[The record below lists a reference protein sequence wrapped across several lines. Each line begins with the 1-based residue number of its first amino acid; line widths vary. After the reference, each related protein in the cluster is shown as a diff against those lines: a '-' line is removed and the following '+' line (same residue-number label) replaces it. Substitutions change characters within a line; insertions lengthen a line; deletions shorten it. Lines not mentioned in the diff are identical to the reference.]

1 MKRFSSVAP
10 LVAAAIALS
19 SCGRVPVLQSP
30 APVSSGA
37 SSTDIYLYRF
47 GQFPRHSGVFNITNR
62 KGYDN
67 QPSWDGSSRILYT
80 SQSDGQTDIFE
91 INFETATINKVTDTP
106 ESEYSAAI
114 MPDGEAISVVRVER
128 DSTQRLW
135 RFSRAVGERAA
146 PAVILPGIKPVGY
159 FAWLDS
165 TRVALYVLGS
175 PNTLQIA
182 DVTAGSA
189 EVVTTSVGRSLQ
201 RIPGGRRASFVQRE
215 GERWVLKAVDPIP
228 GPSGRFNVGTVASMP
243 DSAEYVA
250 WRSATEL
257 YTAGGSRIYRLR
269 LPSQTWTV
277 VEDLSA
283 KGIRRISR
291 IALSPDGSRLAL
303 VADEP
308 TDEPTGK
315 P

>member
-1 MKRFSSVAP
+1 MRRYWSVAP
-10 LVAAAIALS
+10 LAVAALALG

-30 APVSSGA
+30 APVSTGA
-37 SSTDIYLYRF
+37 ASTDIYLYRF
-47 GQFPRHSGVFNITNR
+47 GQFPRVRSGVFNITNR

-67 QPSWDGSSRILYT
+67 QPSWDGGSRILYT
-80 SQSDGQTDIFE
+80 SQSGGQTDIFE

-135 RFSRAVGERAA
+135 RFSRGVDDKGAA
-146 PAVILPGIKPVGY
+146 TVILPGIKPVGY

-175 PNTLQIA
+175 PNALQIA
-182 DVTAGSA
+182 DVTAGA
-189 EVVTTSVGRSLQ
+189 AKVVTTRIGRSLQ

-228 GPSGRFNVGTVASMP
+228 GPSERFNIVTVASLP

-269 LPSQTWTV
+269 LPNQTWSV

-283 KGIRRISR
+283 KGIRGISR
-291 IALSPDGSRLAL
+291 LALSPDGSRLAL
-303 VADEP
+303 VAEEP
-308 TDEPTGK
+308 TAK